1 MVNEGLRLRFDC
13 VQGPSVPV
21 LFNNIFEVVLKR
33 NNPNAF
39 RVRGSRVIYFPS
51 GPRATQPCALI
62 EQAVEMER
70 RRAALDKVLVNC
82 RAFQKL
88 KTDDVQLQCRNDC
101 PEYQR

>member
-1 MVNEGLRLRFDC
+1 MH
-13 VQGPSVPV
+13 
-21 LFNNIFEVVLKR
+21 
-33 NNPNAF
+33 AW
-39 RVRGSRVIYFPS
+39 SRYTTYTASNQRRSHFYRRCPKHEL
-51 GPRATQPCALI
+51 ATAI
-62 EQAVEMER
+62 EQFVTDPSNGAKGLARALEMER